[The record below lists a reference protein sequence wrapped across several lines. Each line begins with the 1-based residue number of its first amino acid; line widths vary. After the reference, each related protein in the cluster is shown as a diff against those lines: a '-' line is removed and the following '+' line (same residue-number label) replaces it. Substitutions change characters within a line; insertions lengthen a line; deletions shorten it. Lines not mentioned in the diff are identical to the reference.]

1 MHSTIIQITTEKV
14 EKENYLT
21 EADVCSWDCRDID
34 YCSEIDETDRK
45 ERINRLVNSWLPS
58 GMFTLVDDNTIRYN
72 GGADE
77 WKNQWVKLIQDTAA
91 QVTAEN
97 VLHGIGP
104 MYSLE
109 KALSNPLDLGTLF
122 YSDSENLNSYAEF
135 SAGFMRDVCQLE
147 EGTLLYVGG
156 VLDYH
161 Y

>member
-1 MHSTIIQITTEKV
+1 MHSTIFQITTEKV

-21 EADVCSWDCRDID
+21 EENVCSWECRDID
-34 YCSEIDETDRK
+34 YCSEIDEDDRK
-45 ERINRLVNSWLPS
+45 DRINRLVNSWLPS
-58 GMFTLVDDNTIRYN
+58 GMFTLVDDSTIRYN
-72 GGADE
+72 GGAEE

-97 VLHGIGP
+97 VLNGLGP

-122 YSDSENLNSYAEF
+122 YSDSENISCYAEF
-135 SAGFMRDVCQLE
+135 SAGFMRDVCQLQ
-147 EGTLLYVGG
+147 EGSLLYVGS